1 MKKIILAS
9 AITISTM
16 FALDITSAATTVGS
30 SLGITAESIGT
41 KLADIVKE
49 KAPETAA
56 QAKVYC
62 TQASTYKSFVGIADD
77 GMMAKAIDICAEK
90 SSEGLED
97 TVKDAATSAISTASA
112 TSAISDVKESITTQ
126 ATEAVSEAKET
137 VEAEKEPSLLDSV
150 KGLFG
155 N

>member
-9 AITISTM
+9 ALVISTT
-16 FALDITSAATTVGS
+16 FAFDISSAASSVGGA
-30 SLGITAESIGT
+30 LGISAESIGT
-41 KLADIVKE
+41 KLADMVKE

-56 QAKVYC
+56 QAKTYC

-90 SSEGLED
+90 SSEGLEGKVNE
-97 TVKDAATSAISTASA
+97 VKDKVT
-112 TSAISDVKESITTQ
+112 
-126 ATEAVSEAKET
+126 TEAVKST
-137 VEAEKEPSLLDSV
+137 PSMMDTATKLL
-150 KGLFG
+150 G